1 MDPDV
6 LFVLGS
12 VLAVL
17 SIPAIMSAFADG
29 RAPRAPA
36 LIILIGGGM
45 IAYAVM
51 ERPNTYSIAAAPDI
65 FAKVI
70 SRMMN

>member
-6 LFVLGS
+6 FFVLGS

-17 SIPAIMSAFADG
+17 SIPAIISALVDG
-29 RAPRAPA
+29 RGPRAPA
-36 LIILIGGGM
+36 LIVLIGGGM
-45 IAYAVM
+45 MAFAVS
-51 ERPNTYSIAAAPDI
+51 ERPGSYSFETVPDV

-70 SRMMN
+70 SQVVN